1 MESKRRVVCLKQE
14 TTYVLHS
21 RLGTISLFYFLSL
34 PAPPSPP
41 PPYRGRSYLIFLV
54 RTTED
59 CLSASHKKR
68 QRLPFIAYWG
78 RGDKK
83 NGISNFIFGPTPPVT
98 ESSWF
103 ELDHVTNYCDM
114 VSGTQNH
121 VTPHRQSRWRRT
133 GSSSVLL
140 FLDQHHGKKLA
151 LIHQKTQSW

>member
-1 MESKRRVVCLKQE
+1 MESKRRIVCLKQE

-21 RLGTISLFYFLSL
+21 RRGTMSFFYFLPL
-34 PAPPSPP
+34 PP
-41 PPYRGRSYLIFLV
+41 PPPRYRGRSYLIFVV

-68 QRLPFIAYWG
+68 QRLPFIAYWE
-78 RGDKK
+78 RGDQKMEFP
-83 NGISNFIFGPTPPVT
+83 ILFSAPPPVT

-103 ELDHVTNYCDM
+103 EFDHVTNYCDM

-151 LIHQKTQSW
+151 SIHQKTQTW

>member
-21 RLGTISLFYFLSL
+21 RLGPIPFFFF
-34 PAPPSPP
+34 PPPPPP

-59 CLSASHKKR
+59 CLRLTKKD
-68 QRLPFIAYWG
+68 
-78 RGDKK
+78 RGCLLLLIGGGGTKK
-83 NGISNFIFGPTPPVT
+83 NGISNFIFCPTPPIT

-103 ELDHVTNYCDM
+103 EVDHVTNNCDM

>member
-1 MESKRRVVCLKQE
+1 MESKRRIVCLKQE

-21 RLGTISLFYFLSL
+21 RLGTISVFYFLSL
-34 PAPPSPP
+34 PPPP

-59 CLSASHKKR
+59 CLRLTKKDRGCLLLLIGGGGTKKKEFPILFSA
-68 QRLPFIAYWG
+68 P
-78 RGDKK
+78 
-83 NGISNFIFGPTPPVT
+83 PPVA

-103 ELDHVTNYCDM
+103 EFDHVTNYVDM

-151 LIHQKTQSW
+151 SIHQKTQTW

>member
-14 TTYVLHS
+14 TTYVLRS
-21 RLGTISLFYFLSL
+21 RLGTISFFYFLSVPL
-34 PAPPSPP
+34 PPPP

-59 CLSASHKKR
+59 CLRLTKKDRGCLLLLIGGGGTKEMEFPILFSA
-68 QRLPFIAYWG
+68 P
-78 RGDKK
+78 
-83 NGISNFIFGPTPPVT
+83 PPVT
-98 ESSWF
+98 ESYWF
-103 ELDHVTNYCDM
+103 EFDHVTNYCDM

-151 LIHQKTQSW
+151 SIHQKTQTW